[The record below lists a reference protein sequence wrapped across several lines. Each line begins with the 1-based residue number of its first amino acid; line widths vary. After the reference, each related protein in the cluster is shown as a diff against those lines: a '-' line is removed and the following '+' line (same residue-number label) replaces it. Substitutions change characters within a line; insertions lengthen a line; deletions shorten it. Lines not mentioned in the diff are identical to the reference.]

1 MPRMATAGRH
11 GIMARSN
18 AVKEGECHLAE
29 IASKIVGRKRIS
41 RPYFI
46 VRLGYIK
53 TCAATDIHSTQ
64 YL

>member
-18 AVKEGECHLAE
+18 AVKEGSAILPR
-29 IASKIVGRKRIS
+29 SPVGRKRIS